1 MNKVI
6 KKTIVGTAALT
17 VSLML
22 AACGQQSSTAS
33 SPSSS
38 SSSKVRSSENESTK
52 AYRSANRLIRNHDY
66 QGAYD
71 KLNAVNN
78 RSGQADK
85 LSTDLQNYI
94 SAQSA
99 YDNGNYDQAA
109 GNLKNLKSTSPAMRD
124 AYANLQNKITSA
136 KKSSYSTSS
145 SSSKRSSSSSTVAA
159 TTSSSSSSS
168 QRTSAANQAVDSQTS
183 DQVVTQFA
191 NKMGF
196 VGNKGYEIIPTAKN
210 GNVYRFEVRQ
220 NNQDNTVASMI
231 GIYQYNSQTGAV
243 TKLQ

>member
-1 MNKVI
+1 MNKVV
-6 KKTIVGTAALT
+6 KKTIVGTTALA
-17 VSLML
+17 VSLLL
-22 AACGQQSSTAS
+22 AACGQQSTAS

-38 SSSKVRSSENESTK
+38 SSSKVRSTENESTK

-71 KLNAVNN
+71 KLNTVNN
-78 RSGQADK
+78 RSSQVDK
-85 LSTDLQNYI
+85 LNTDLQNYI
-94 SAQSA
+94 NAKSA
-99 YDNGNYDQAA
+99 YDNGDYDQAA

-124 AYANLQNKITSA
+124 AYADLQDKITSA
-136 KKSSYSTSS
+136 KKSS
-145 SSSKRSSSSSTVAA
+145 SSSSSTTSASRSSASSVV
-159 TTSSSSSSS
+159 SSSSSNSQGSS
-168 QRTSAANQAVDSQTS
+168 TAANATVDSQTS
-183 DQVVTQFA
+183 DQVVTRFA

-220 NNQDNTVASMI
+220 NNEDNTVASMI

>member
-1 MNKVI
+1 MNKAI

-78 RSGQADK
+78 RSGQADR
-85 LSTDLQNYI
+85 LNTDLQNYI
-94 SAQSA
+94 SAKAA

-109 GNLKNLKSTSPAMRD
+109 SNLKNLKSTSPAMRD

-145 SSSKRSSSSSTVAA
+145 SSSKRSSSSSTAA
-159 TTSSSSSSS
+159 VTNSSSSNS
-168 QRTSAANQAVDSQTS
+168 QRTSAANQAVDSQIS

-243 TKLQ
+243 SKLQ

>member
-1 MNKVI
+1 MNKVV
-6 KKTIVGTAALT
+6 KKTIVGTAALA
-17 VSLML
+17 VSLLL
-22 AACGQQSSTAS
+22 AACGQQSTAS

-66 QGAYD
+66 QGAAD
-71 KLNAVNN
+71 KLSAVRN

-85 LSTDLQNYI
+85 LNTDLQNYM
-94 SAQSA
+94 SAKSA

-124 AYANLQNKITSA
+124 AYADLQNKITSA
-136 KKSSYSTSS
+136 KKNVASS
-145 SSSKRSSSSSTVAA
+145 SLATSRSSATSTVAKN
-159 TTSSSSSSS
+159 SSS
-168 QRTSAANQAVDSQTS
+168 QSSTAANATVDSQTS

-210 GNVYRFEVRQ
+210 GSVYRFEVRQ

>member
-1 MNKVI
+1 MNKVV

-17 VSLML
+17 VSLLL
-22 AACGQQSSTAS
+22 AACGQQSTAS

-66 QGAYD
+66 QGAAD
-71 KLNAVNN
+71 KLSAVKN

-85 LSTDLQNYI
+85 LNTDLQNYM
-94 SAQSA
+94 SAKSA

-124 AYANLQNKITSA
+124 AYADLQNKITSA
-136 KKSSYSTSS
+136 KKNVASS
-145 SSSKRSSSSSTVAA
+145 SLVTSRSSATSTVAKN
-159 TTSSSSSSS
+159 SSS
-168 QRTSAANQAVDSQTS
+168 QSSTAANATVDSQTS

-210 GNVYRFEVRQ
+210 GSVYRFEVRQ

>member
-1 MNKVI
+1 MNKVV

-17 VSLML
+17 VSLLL
-22 AACGQQSSTAS
+22 AACGQQSTAS

-66 QGAYD
+66 QGAAD
-71 KLNAVNN
+71 KLSAVRN

-85 LSTDLQNYI
+85 LNTDLQNYM
-94 SAQSA
+94 SAKSA

-124 AYANLQNKITSA
+124 AYADLQNKITSA
-136 KKSSYSTSS
+136 KKNVASS
-145 SSSKRSSSSSTVAA
+145 SLATSRSSATSTVAKN
-159 TTSSSSSSS
+159 SSS
-168 QRTSAANQAVDSQTS
+168 QSSTAANATVDSQTS

-196 VGNKGYEIIPTAKN
+196 IGNKGYEIIPTAKN
-210 GNVYRFEVRQ
+210 GSVYRFEVRQ

>member
-1 MNKVI
+1 MNKVV

-17 VSLML
+17 VSLLL
-22 AACGQQSSTAS
+22 AACGQQSTAS

-66 QGAYD
+66 QGAAD
-71 KLNAVNN
+71 KLSAVSN
-78 RSGQADK
+78 RSGQVDK
-85 LSTDLQNYI
+85 LNTDLQNYM
-94 SAQSA
+94 SAKSA

-124 AYANLQNKITSA
+124 AYADLQNKITSA
-136 KKSSYSTSS
+136 KKNVASS
-145 SSSKRSSSSSTVAA
+145 SLVTSRSSATSTVAKN
-159 TTSSSSSSS
+159 SSS
-168 QRTSAANQAVDSQTS
+168 QSSTAANAKVDSQTS

-196 VGNKGYEIIPTAKN
+196 IGNKGYEIIPTAKN
-210 GNVYRFEVRQ
+210 GSVYRFEVRQ